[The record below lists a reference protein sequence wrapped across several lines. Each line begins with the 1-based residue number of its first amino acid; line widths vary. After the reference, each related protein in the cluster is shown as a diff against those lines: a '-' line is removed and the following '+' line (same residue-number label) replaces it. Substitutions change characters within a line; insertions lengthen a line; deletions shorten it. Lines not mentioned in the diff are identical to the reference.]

1 MRAQKRLFFSVVLML
16 SWLTMVAQPLCSITK
31 YDEADGVSSA
41 HVTQLLQD
49 EQGFM
54 WFSTWN
60 GLCRY
65 DGYEFKTF
73 KPQAGDGCHMA
84 TDRIRNIKLLPGGR
98 ILCFVDTENYV
109 FELSSYRFRNLVDDE
124 KQVDSNNMEFTQ
136 SRSLLKGKQYSWTD
150 SYQTQWIVRGD
161 GSLTYLQDGKEIVY
175 PLPMSIR
182 KLAFVAPDNQGNL
195 WATDYSS
202 IYRFSTSMLP
212 TQRLPIEPCAEVK
225 CLFADSRGH
234 YFVTTKD
241 DQTIRVYSSDDDK
254 LLGYLGPDGRLHHG
268 YTPFGAAVYCMYES
282 ADGTLWLG
290 TKPNGLFR
298 LRPIGADAYKIEHF
312 TDIPHQDVYH
322 ILEDRWGRLW
332 VATLGGGVFYTTH
345 PSAEKP
351 HFVEPRN
358 YPKKEGARARYF
370 FFTKD
375 DELLIATGNG
385 LMVGKMER
393 DAEKIQFRCHQ
404 REPERKKSLS
414 CSATMNIV
422 QDLKGRLYVS
432 TESGGVNQIEDTDL
446 LAPSL
451 SFRHFNEMFHE
462 QSNDVVQSLTATKDG
477 GLMAIGSHLVTLID
491 SNAHARVL
499 DAHFFKNN
507 YRFSEAQPLQLRNGR
522 WLMGLMDGACVTISG
537 EMRQQTYQPR
547 VALTQISIQGG
558 ISNWSAESLDTLIL
572 QPKERSLTVHFSAL
586 DYSGSDRISYAFRLS
601 PDDEWNYIGHD
612 RSVTLLD
619 LEPDVYQLEICSTN
633 SNGEWQDNI
642 RQLTI
647 IVKPTFWEAWYGQL
661 LILFLIIGAVAAI
674 VYTLLYIRRINRRH
688 RETLEKYLAL
698 IEVSGEKSEVNGE
711 RLVEVKAEEQELDP
725 MIKRV
730 MVFVE
735 ENISNSDAGVGDMA
749 LAAATSRSGLQ
760 RKLKQAMGIT
770 PLDLMREARI
780 KRACQLLRQTDKSVS
795 EVAYACGF
803 TDPKYFSK
811 SFRQSIGQSPTEYRE
826 NN

>member
-1 MRAQKRLFFSVVLML
+1 MRAKKRLFLSAVLGL
-16 SWLTMVAQPLCSITK
+16 LWCFTIAAQPLCSVTK
-31 YDEADGVSSA
+31 YDEADGVPSA

-73 KPQAGDGCHMA
+73 KPQAGDGCRME

-98 ILCFVDTENYV
+98 ILCFVDMGSYV
-109 FELSSYRFRNLVDDE
+109 FELSSYHFRDVSDDE
-124 KQVDSNNMEFTQ
+124 KQITANNTAFTQ
-136 SRSLLKGKQYSWTD
+136 SRSLLKGKQYTWTD
-150 SYQTQWIVRGD
+150 SYQTQWTIRGD
-161 GSLTYLQDGKEIVY
+161 GSLTYSQEGQETIY
-175 PLPMSIR
+175 PLPVPIKM
-182 KLAFVAPDNQGNL
+182 LAFVAPDNQGNL

-202 IYRFSTSMLP
+202 IYRFSTSVLP
-212 TQRLPIEPCAEVK
+212 AQRLPIQPSAEVK

-234 YFVTTKD
+234 YFVTTKE
-241 DQTIRVYSSDDDK
+241 DQAIRLYGSDDDK
-254 LLGYLGPDGRLHHG
+254 LLGYLGPNGRLHQG
-268 YTPFGAAVYCMYES
+268 YTSFGAAVYCMYES

-298 LRPIGADAYKIEHF
+298 LHPISADAYQIDHF

-322 ILEDRWGRLW
+322 IQEDRWGRLW
-332 VATLGGGVFYTTH
+332 VATLGGGVFYTTQ
-345 PSAEKP
+345 PKAAKP
-351 HFVEPRN
+351 HFVEPAG

-370 FFTKD
+370 FFTKN

-393 DAEKIQFRCHQ
+393 DAEKIRFRCHQ
-404 REPERKKSLS
+404 REPERKNSLS
-414 CSATMNIV
+414 CNATMHIV
-422 QDLKGRLYVS
+422 QDQKGRLYVS

-446 LAPSL
+446 LVPSL
-451 SFRHFNEMFHE
+451 HFRHFNEMFHE

-499 DAHFFKNN
+499 DDHFFKAN
-507 YRFSEAQPLQLRNGR
+507 YRFSEARPLQLKNGC
-522 WLMGLMDGACVTISG
+522 WLMGLMDGACVTTSG

-558 ISNWSAESLDTLIL
+558 SSNWSAESLDTLIL

-601 PDDEWNYIGHD
+601 HDDEWNYIGHD

-619 LEPDVYQLEICSTN
+619 LEPDAYQLEICSTN

-642 RQLTI
+642 RRLTI

-661 LILFLIIGAVAAI
+661 LILLLIIGAVAVV
-674 VYTLLYIRRINRRH
+674 VYTLLYIRRINRRQ

-698 IEVSGEKSEVNGE
+698 IEGSGEKPEDSDNGFDAA
-711 RLVEVKAEEQELDP
+711 AEPELDP

-735 ENISNSDAGVGDMA
+735 ENISNSDVGVGDMA

-780 KRACQLLRQTDKSVS
+780 KRACQLLRQTEKSIA
-795 EVAYACGF
+795 EVAYSCGF

-811 SFRQSIGQSPTEYRE
+811 SFKQSIGQSPTEYRE
-826 NN
+826 GD